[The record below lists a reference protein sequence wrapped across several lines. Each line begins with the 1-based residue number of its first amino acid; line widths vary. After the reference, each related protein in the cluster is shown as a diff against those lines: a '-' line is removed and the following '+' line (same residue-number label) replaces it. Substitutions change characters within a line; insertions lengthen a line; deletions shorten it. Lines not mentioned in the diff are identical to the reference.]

1 MGSIIGKYSSFLLI
15 GAVSVFHPDLLH
27 VPCHRMNFL
36 DLFLASIH
44 CFLQFHL
51 LYDEGLHDMGMLKL
65 FLHCFTKILAQ
76 IEFFSKILVCLPIN
90 LRR

>member
-15 GAVSVFHPDLLH
+15 GAVSVFHPVLLH
-27 VPCHRMNFL
+27 VPCHRKNFL
-36 DLFLASIH
+36 DLFLVSFH